1 MLVDGD
7 DFNEPIADTVRGILD
22 GHIVLS
28 RSLAQKNHYP
38 AIDVLNS
45 VSRLM
50 SQIADDKHKI
60 IASNA
65 RDLLA
70 TYKESEDLINLGAY
84 VKGSNK
90 KIDLAIRFNESLN
103 NFLKQGIDE
112 KSAFDSSLRNL
123 FAIFGQ

>member
-1 MLVDGD
+1 M
-7 DFNEPIADTVRGILD
+7 
-22 GHIVLS
+22 
-28 RSLAQKNHYP
+28 
-38 AIDVLNS
+38 
-45 VSRLM
+45 
-50 SQIADDKHKI
+50 